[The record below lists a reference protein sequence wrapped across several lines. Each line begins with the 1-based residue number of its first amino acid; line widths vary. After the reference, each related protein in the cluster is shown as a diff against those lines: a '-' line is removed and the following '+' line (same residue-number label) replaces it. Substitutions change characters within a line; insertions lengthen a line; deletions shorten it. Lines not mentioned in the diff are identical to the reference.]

1 MRRAAV
7 LALALALAVA
17 LGLGPARGWF
27 LLNLTGSVPV
37 GLYAAA
43 EPGEAS
49 FVAFC
54 LPELP
59 AGIRH
64 APGLCTGSR
73 PGGTP
78 VLKRIAAR
86 APDGVLVRGD
96 ARASLDSRV
105 FGRVPERLVR
115 GHYRPLLTLGFAGA
129 RRR

>member
-1 MRRAAV
+1 MRAAAV
-7 LALALALAVA
+7 LALALAVA
-17 LGLGPARGWF
+17 LGLAAARGR
-27 LLNLTGSVPV
+27 LLVNPTGSVPA

-43 EPGEAS
+43 EPGRAG

-64 APGLCTGSR
+64 APDLCTRSR

-78 VLKRIAAR
+78 VLKRVAAR
-86 APDGVLVRGD
+86 VPGGVLVRGD

-105 FGRVPERLVR
+105 FGPVPAALVR
-115 GHYRPLLTLGFAGA
+115 GYYRPLLTLEFAGA